1 MGSISQ
7 LSTHTNNMHRSFV
20 NVWSVVLILS
30 VLMKSTCLGQTDECD
45 DLWDELLE
53 LNQGIEIEC
62 GTDGDVGCAELK
74 AKKFS
79 IIKERKLLG
88 CRDARKEL
96 STWNEV
102 RDEFCYAEPLPT
114 GLTPLSVYSPLY
126 DAFVAARDVA
136 TLTPV
141 MPIVPWLEGR
151 VSKIIENL
159 WKTHDTYNWFVS
171 AFGRHE
177 ESALINYGS
186 KSGVKEWDDLCNDFG
201 MNIWFKSDQYVKKDE
216 CSRIDRSRVL
226 DIMDTARTTPG
237 STARDIAESI
247 VRKMK
252 AADIKYHFISVVQT
266 LGHSGQ
272 WLRGG
277 DGANSCLVSLPPLLH
292 DAIAAVPPTAYGPGL
307 LGSPEYPATTLMGVD
322 VFIR

>member
-1 MGSISQ
+1 MGSQ
-7 LSTHTNNMHRSFV
+7 LLTLSYNMFLSIV
-20 NVWSVVLILS
+20 KLWSVALLS
-30 VLMKSTCLGQTDECD
+30 SALMWSTCHGQTDECNV
-45 DLWDELLE
+45 LLDR
-53 LNQGIEIEC
+53 LNVANEGIMLEC
-62 GTDGDVGCAELK
+62 GDDGDFELCAEF
-74 AKKFS
+74 KFE
-79 IIKERKLLG
+79 KLYVTGERKLLG
-88 CRDARKEL
+88 CREPRKEL

-114 GLTPLSVYSPLY
+114 GLTPLSVYTPLY

-136 TLTPV
+136 TLTPI

-151 VSKIIENL
+151 VSKVIENL
-159 WKTHDTYNWFVS
+159 WKAHDTYNWFVS
-171 AFGRHE
+171 VFGRHE

-186 KSGVKEWDDLCNDFG
+186 KSGVKEEDNLCNDFG

-247 VRKMK
+247 ERKMK

-307 LGSPEYPATTLMGVD
+307 LGSPEYPATTLMGID

>member
-1 MGSISQ
+1 MGSYPLTFS
-7 LSTHTNNMHRSFV
+7 SNMFLPTV
-20 NVWSVVLILS
+20 KLWSLVLLLS
-30 VLMKSTCLGQTDECD
+30 VLLWGTCHCVIDECEQ
-45 DLWDELLE
+45 LSFELDEINE
-53 LNQGIEIEC
+53 GIELEC
-62 GTDGDVGCAELK
+62 GIDGDDVLCADFK
-74 AKKFS
+74 AKKF
-79 IIKERKLLG
+79 IVTEERKLLG
-88 CRDARKEL
+88 CREARKEL

-171 AFGRHE
+171 TFGRHE

-247 VRKMK
+247 ERKMK

-307 LGSPEYPATTLMGVD
+307 LGSPEYPATTLMGID

>member
-1 MGSISQ
+1 MG
-7 LSTHTNNMHRSFV
+7 
-20 NVWSVVLILS
+20 WSVVLLFS
-30 VLMKSTCLGQTDECD
+30 VLMKSTCRGETDECNY
-45 DLWDELLE
+45 LWGRLSEIKK
-53 LNQGIEIEC
+53 GIELEC
-62 GTDGDVGCAELK
+62 GPDGDDVACAELET
-74 AKKFS
+74 AKLAV
-79 IIKERKLLG
+79 IKGRKLLG
-88 CRDARKEL
+88 CREPRKEL

-171 AFGRHE
+171 TFGRHE

-247 VRKMK
+247 ERKMK

-307 LGSPEYPATTLMGVD
+307 LGSPEYPATTLMGID

>member
-1 MGSISQ
+1 MSRSVGNLRSAVLFLAVLMSSTCHGEVDECTYF
-7 LSTHTNNMHRSFV
+7 LSRLDVLNEGIMLECGAGGD
-20 NVWSVVLILS
+20 VVL
-30 VLMKSTCLGQTDECD
+30 
-45 DLWDELLE
+45 
-53 LNQGIEIEC
+53 
-62 GTDGDVGCAELK
+62 CAEFK
-74 AKKFS
+74 AEKV
-79 IIKERKLLG
+79 IVIGELEYLG
-88 CRDARKEL
+88 CRESRKEL

-151 VSKIIENL
+151 VSKVIENL
-159 WKTHDTYNWFVS
+159 WKAHDTYNWFVS

-247 VRKMK
+247 ERKMK

>member
-1 MGSISQ
+1 VSF
-7 LSTHTNNMHRSFV
+7 NMHCSIV
-20 NVWSVVLILS
+20 KLWSVVLLFS
-30 VLMKSTCLGQTDECD
+30 VLMKSTCRGETDECNH
-45 DLWDELLE
+45 LWGRLSEINKGTEL
-53 LNQGIEIEC
+53 EC
-62 GTDGDVGCAELK
+62 GPGGDYAACAELK
-74 AKKFS
+74 TAKVAV
-79 IIKERKLLG
+79 IKGRKLLG
-88 CRDARKEL
+88 CREPRREL

-247 VRKMK
+247 ERKMK

>member
-1 MGSISQ
+1 
-7 LSTHTNNMHRSFV
+7 V
-20 NVWSVVLILS
+20 CNV
-30 VLMKSTCLGQTDECD
+30 
-45 DLWDELLE
+45 LWDELFE
-53 LNQGIEIEC
+53 LNQGIKFEC
-62 GTDGDVGCAELK
+62 GTDGDDVECAELK
-74 AKKFS
+74 AKKFDV
-79 IIKERKLLG
+79 IEERKLLG
-88 CRDARKEL
+88 CREPRKEL

-247 VRKMK
+247 ERKMK